1 MGIAVPSQLRKA
13 SHQLNMALIG
23 YSLLVL
29 PATAGL
35 VLVAGPP
42 PWPSTGMDPSCAE
55 TVSTRSTAFAR
66 RRGLLRLS
74 LRLTMVPSVTD
85 MELLFH
91 PLAFQFS
98 PLSLLAHGEPL
109 FPARPQLL
117 RPLRLTTLLPLA
129 SVRPTLMP
137 TTVMAA
143 MVDMVHTP
151 LDMGLA
157 MVMAVTARGL
167 LTLRLMP
174 TMAMEAMVDTDSDTE
189 ATAMAR
195 GLLTPRL
202 MPTMAT
208 EAMVDMV
215 LATPLATVLAT
226 AMVAMARGLLT
237 LRLMPTMATE
247 AMVLATP
254 LATVLATA
262 MVVMARGQLTL
273 RPMPTMAMVDTD
285 SVMADTA
292 MVVLATAMARGLL
305 MPSLTMD
312 TVELTPVTDMVDTDL
327 VLAMVTASKQ

>member
-42 PWPSTGMDPSCAE
+42 PWPSTGMDPSSAE

-85 MELLFH
+85 MELLSH
-91 PLAFQFS
+91 PLDFQFS

-109 FPARPQLL
+109 APARPQLL
-117 RPLRLTTLLPLA
+117 RLLRLTTSLPLA
-129 SVRPTLMP
+129 SVRPTLML
-137 TTVMAA
+137 TTV
-143 MVDMVHTP
+143 MVDMVPTP

-157 MVMAVTARGL
+157 MVMAVTARGP

-174 TMAMEAMVDTDSDTE
+174 TMVTEAMVDTDSATE
-189 ATAMAR
+189 ATATGVLATAMAR

-202 MPTMAT
+202 MPIMAT
-208 EAMVDMV
+208 EAMED
-215 LATPLATVLAT
+215 
-226 AMVAMARGLLT
+226 
-237 LRLMPTMATE
+237 
-247 AMVLATP
+247 MVLATP

-273 RPMPTMAMVDTD
+273 RLMPTMA
-285 SVMADTA
+285 MADTA

-312 TVELTPVTDMVDTDL
+312 TVELTPVTD
-327 VLAMVTASKQ
+327 

>member
-1 MGIAVPSQLRKA
+1 MG
-13 SHQLNMALIG
+13 
-23 YSLLVL
+23 
-29 PATAGL
+29 
-35 VLVAGPP
+35 
-42 PWPSTGMDPSCAE
+42 
-55 TVSTRSTAFAR
+55 AFAR

-85 MELLFH
+85 TELLSH
-91 PLAFQFS
+91 PLDFQFS

-109 FPARPQLL
+109 SPARPHLL
-117 RPLRLTTLLPLA
+117 RLLRLTTLLPLA

-137 TTVMAA
+137 TTV
-143 MVDMVHTP
+143 
-151 LDMGLA
+151 
-157 MVMAVTARGL
+157 TAGGL

-189 ATAMAR
+189 ATAMAVLATAMAR

-226 AMVAMARGLLT
+226 AMVAMARG
-237 LRLMPTMATE
+237 
-247 AMVLATP
+247 
-254 LATVLATA
+254 
-262 MVVMARGQLTL
+262 QLTL

-305 MPSLTMD
+305 MPSTAM
-312 TVELTPVTDMVDTDL
+312 EDM
-327 VLAMVTASKQ
+327 

>member
-42 PWPSTGMDPSCAE
+42 PWPSTGMDPSSAE

-85 MELLFH
+85 TELLSH
-91 PLAFQFS
+91 PLDFQFS

-109 FPARPQLL
+109 SPARPQLL
-117 RPLRLTTLLPLA
+117 RLLRLT
-129 SVRPTLMP
+129 TLMP

-189 ATAMAR
+189 ATAMAVLATAMAR

-208 EAMVDMV
+208 EAMVDVV

-226 AMVAMARGLLT
+226 AMVAMARGL
-237 LRLMPTMATE
+237 
-247 AMVLATP
+247 
-254 LATVLATA
+254 
-262 MVVMARGQLTL
+262 LTL

-312 TVELTPVTDMVDTDL
+312 DMV
-327 VLAMVTASKQ
+327 LAFMESLPHV

>member
-23 YSLLVL
+23 YSGLVL

-42 PWPSTGMDPSCAE
+42 PWPSTGMDPSSAE
-55 TVSTRSTAFAR
+55 TVSTLSTDCVR

-74 LRLTMVPSVTD
+74 LRLTMAPSVTD
-85 MELLFH
+85 TELLFH

-109 FPARPQLL
+109 SPARPQLL
-117 RPLRLTTLLPLA
+117 RLLRLTTLLPLA
-129 SVRPTLMP
+129 SVKPTLMP
-137 TTVMAA
+137 TTVMVAA
-143 MVDMVHTP
+143 MVPTP
-151 LDMGLA
+151 LGMGLA

-174 TMAMEAMVDTDSDTE
+174 TMA
-189 ATAMAR
+189 
-195 GLLTPRL
+195 
-202 MPTMAT
+202 T

-215 LATPLATVLAT
+215 LATPPATVLAT
-226 AMVAMARGLLT
+226 AMVA
-237 LRLMPTMATE
+237 
-247 AMVLATP
+247 
-254 LATVLATA
+254 
-262 MVVMARGQLTL
+262 MARGQLTL

-305 MPSLTMD
+305 MPSTAM
-312 TVELTPVTDMVDTDL
+312 EDMV
-327 VLAMVTASKQ
+327 LAFMESLPHV

>member
-42 PWPSTGMDPSCAE
+42 PWPSTGMDPSSAE

-85 MELLFH
+85 TELLSH
-91 PLAFQFS
+91 PLDFQFS

-109 FPARPQLL
+109 SPARPQLL
-117 RPLRLTTLLPLA
+117 GLLRLTTLLPLA
-129 SVRPTLMP
+129 SVKPTLMP
-137 TTVMAA
+137 TTVMVAA
-143 MVDMVHTP
+143 MVPTP
-151 LDMGLA
+151 LGMGLA

-174 TMAMEAMVDTDSDTE
+174 TMAMEAMVDTDS
-189 ATAMAR
+189 
-195 GLLTPRL
+195 
-202 MPTMAT
+202 AT
-208 EAMVDMV
+208 EA
-215 LATPLATVLAT
+215 
-226 AMVAMARGLLT
+226 
-237 LRLMPTMATE
+237 
-247 AMVLATP
+247 
-254 LATVLATA
+254 
-262 MVVMARGQLTL
+262 
-273 RPMPTMAMVDTD
+273 
-285 SVMADTA
+285 TA

-327 VLAMVTASKQ
+327 VLAMVTAS

>member
-42 PWPSTGMDPSCAE
+42 PWPSTGMDPSSAE

-85 MELLFH
+85 TELLFH

-98 PLSLLAHGEPL
+98 PLSLLAHGEL
-109 FPARPQLL
+109 LSPARPQLL
-117 RPLRLTTLLPLA
+117 RLLRLTTLLPLA

-143 MVDMVHTP
+143 MGDMVHTP

-174 TMAMEAMVDTDSDTE
+174 TMATE
-189 ATAMAR
+189 ATAMAVLATATAR

-208 EAMVDMV
+208 EAMG
-215 LATPLATVLAT
+215 AI
-226 AMVAMARGLLT
+226 ARGLLT
-237 LRLMPTMATE
+237 LRLMPTTAME
-247 AMVLATP
+247 DMVLATP

-292 MVVLATAMARGLL
+292 MVVLATAMAGGLL

>member
-42 PWPSTGMDPSCAE
+42 PWPSTGMDPSSAE
-55 TVSTRSTAFAR
+55 TVSTLSTDCVR

-74 LRLTMVPSVTD
+74 LRLTTVPSVTD
-85 MELLFH
+85 TELLFH

-98 PLSLLAHGEPL
+98 PLSLLAHGEL
-109 FPARPQLL
+109 LSPARPQLL
-117 RPLRLTTLLPLA
+117 RLLRLTTLLPLA

-143 MVDMVHTP
+143 MVDMVPTP

-189 ATAMAR
+189 ATAMAVLATAMAR

-208 EAMVDMV
+208 EAMVD
-215 LATPLATVLAT
+215 
-226 AMVAMARGLLT
+226 
-237 LRLMPTMATE
+237 
-247 AMVLATP
+247 MVLATP

>member
-117 RPLRLTTLLPLA
+117 RLLRLTTLLPLA

-137 TTVMAA
+137 TTVM
-143 MVDMVHTP
+143 VPTP

-167 LTLRLMP
+167 LT
-174 TMAMEAMVDTDSDTE
+174 
-189 ATAMAR
+189 
-195 GLLTPRL
+195 PRL
-202 MPTMAT
+202 MRTMAT

-226 AMVAMARGLLT
+226 AMGAMARGLLT
-237 LRLMPTMATE
+237 LRLMPTTAME
-247 AMVLATP
+247 DMVLATP
-254 LATVLATA
+254 LATVLAMA

-292 MVVLATAMARGLL
+292 MVVLATAMVKGLL

>member
-117 RPLRLTTLLPLA
+117 RLLRLTTLLPLA

-137 TTVMAA
+137 TT
-143 MVDMVHTP
+143 
-151 LDMGLA
+151 
-157 MVMAVTARGL
+157 
-167 LTLRLMP
+167 
-174 TMAMEAMVDTDSDTE
+174 AMEAIVDTDSPTE
-189 ATAMAR
+189 AMAVSATAMAR

-202 MPTMAT
+202 MPTT
-208 EAMVDMV
+208 AMEDMV
-215 LATPLATVLAT
+215 LATPLATVLA
-226 AMVAMARGLLT
+226 M
-237 LRLMPTMATE
+237 
-247 AMVLATP
+247 
-254 LATVLATA
+254 A

-292 MVVLATAMARGLL
+292 MVVLATAMVKGLL
-305 MPSLTMD
+305 MPRLTMD

>member
-42 PWPSTGMDPSCAE
+42 PWPSTGMDPSSAE

-85 MELLFH
+85 TELLSH
-91 PLAFQFS
+91 PLDFQFS

-109 FPARPQLL
+109 SPARPQLL
-117 RPLRLTTLLPLA
+117 RLLRLTPLLPLA
-129 SVRPTLMP
+129 SVRTTLMP

-143 MVDMVHTP
+143 MVDMVPTP
-151 LDMGLA
+151 LDMGLD

-174 TMAMEAMVDTDSDTE
+174 TMAMEAMVDTDSATE
-189 ATAMAR
+189 ATAMAVLATAR

-226 AMVAMARGLLT
+226 ARGLLT
-237 LRLMPTMATE
+237 LRLMPT
-247 AMVLATP
+247 
-254 LATVLATA
+254 TA
-262 MVVMARGQLTL
+262 M
-273 RPMPTMAMVDTD
+273 
-285 SVMADTA
+285 
-292 MVVLATAMARGLL
+292 
-305 MPSLTMD
+305 
-312 TVELTPVTDMVDTDL
+312 EDMV
-327 VLAMVTASKQ
+327 

>member
-42 PWPSTGMDPSCAE
+42 PWPSTGMDPSSAE

-85 MELLFH
+85 TELLSH
-91 PLAFQFS
+91 PLDFQFS
-98 PLSLLAHGEPL
+98 PLSLLAHGEPSS
-109 FPARPQLL
+109 PARPQLL
-117 RPLRLTTLLPLA
+117 RLLRLTTLLPLA

-137 TTVMAA
+137 TTVM
-143 MVDMVHTP
+143 VDMVPTP

-174 TMAMEAMVDTDSDTE
+174 TMAAIVDMNSASEATAMAVL

-215 LATPLATVLAT
+215 LATPLAT
-226 AMVAMARGLLT
+226 
-237 LRLMPTMATE
+237 
-247 AMVLATP
+247 
-254 LATVLATA
+254 
-262 MVVMARGQLTL
+262 
-273 RPMPTMAMVDTD
+273 
-285 SVMADTA
+285 
-292 MVVLATAMARGLL
+292 
-305 MPSLTMD
+305 
-312 TVELTPVTDMVDTDL
+312 
-327 VLAMVTASKQ
+327 

>member
-23 YSLLVL
+23 YSGLVL

-42 PWPSTGMDPSCAE
+42 PWPSTGMDPSSAE
-55 TVSTRSTAFAR
+55 TVSTRSTDCVR

-85 MELLFH
+85 TE
-91 PLAFQFS
+91 
-98 PLSLLAHGEPL
+98 LLAHGEL
-109 FPARPQLL
+109 LSPARPQLL
-117 RPLRLTTLLPLA
+117 RLLRLTSLLPLA

-143 MVDMVHTP
+143 MVDMVPTP

-174 TMAMEAMVDTDSDTE
+174 TMAMEAMVDTDSATE
-189 ATAMAR
+189 ATAMAVLATAR
-195 GLLTPRL
+195 GQLTPRL

-208 EAMVDMV
+208 
-215 LATPLATVLAT
+215 
-226 AMVAMARGLLT
+226 
-237 LRLMPTMATE
+237 
-247 AMVLATP
+247 
-254 LATVLATA
+254 
-262 MVVMARGQLTL
+262 
-273 RPMPTMAMVDTD
+273 VDTD

>member
-13 SHQLNMALIG
+13 SHQLNMALIDT
-23 YSLLVL
+23 LVLVL

-42 PWPSTGMDPSCAE
+42 PWPSTGMDPSSAE

-66 RRGLLRLS
+66 RRGLLS

-85 MELLFH
+85 MELLSH

-109 FPARPQLL
+109 SPARPQLL
-117 RPLRLTTLLPLA
+117 RLLRLTTLLPLA
-129 SVRPTLMP
+129 SVRPTLML
-137 TTVMAA
+137 T
-143 MVDMVHTP
+143 MVT
-151 LDMGLA
+151 
-157 MVMAVTARGL
+157 
-167 LTLRLMP
+167 
-174 TMAMEAMVDTDSDTE
+174 EAMVDTDSATE
-189 ATAMAR
+189 ATATGVLATAMAR

-202 MPTMAT
+202 MPIMAT

-226 AMVAMARGLLT
+226 AMGAVARGLLT
-237 LRLMPTMATE
+237 LRLMPTTAME
-247 AMVLATP
+247 DMVLATP

-292 MVVLATAMARGLL
+292 MVVLATAMAGGLL

>member
-23 YSLLVL
+23 YSGLVL

-42 PWPSTGMDPSCAE
+42 PWPSTGMDPSSAE
-55 TVSTRSTAFAR
+55 TVSTLSTDCVR

-74 LRLTMVPSVTD
+74 LRLTMAPSVTD
-85 MELLFH
+85 TELLFH

-109 FPARPQLL
+109 SPARPRLL
-117 RPLRLTTLLPLA
+117 RLLRLTTLLPLA
-129 SVRPTLMP
+129 SVKPILMP
-137 TTVMAA
+137 TTVMVAA
-143 MVDMVHTP
+143 MVPTP
-151 LDMGLA
+151 LGMGLA

-174 TMAMEAMVDTDSDTE
+174 TMAMEAMVDTDSATE
-189 ATAMAR
+189 ATAMAVLATAMAR

-202 MPTMAT
+202 MPT
-208 EAMVDMV
+208 
-215 LATPLATVLAT
+215 T
-226 AMVAMARGLLT
+226 AM
-237 LRLMPTMATE
+237 E
-247 AMVLATP
+247 DMVLATP

-285 SVMADTA
+285 SVM
-292 MVVLATAMARGLL
+292 
-305 MPSLTMD
+305 
-312 TVELTPVTDMVDTDL
+312 
-327 VLAMVTASKQ
+327 

>member
-1 MGIAVPSQLRKA
+1 MG
-13 SHQLNMALIG
+13 
-23 YSLLVL
+23 
-29 PATAGL
+29 
-35 VLVAGPP
+35 
-42 PWPSTGMDPSCAE
+42 
-55 TVSTRSTAFAR
+55 TAFAR

-117 RPLRLTTLLPLA
+117 RLLRLTTLLPLA
-129 SVRPTLMP
+129 SARPTLMP
-137 TTVMAA
+137 TTVM
-143 MVDMVHTP
+143 VDKVPTP
-151 LDMGLA
+151 LA
-157 MVMAVTARGL
+157 MVMAVTARGP

-174 TMAMEAMVDTDSDTE
+174 TMAAIVDMDSASEATAMAVL

-247 AMVLATP
+247 AMVDM
-254 LATVLATA
+254 VLAT
-262 MVVMARGQLTL
+262 
-273 RPMPTMAMVDTD
+273 
-285 SVMADTA
+285 
-292 MVVLATAMARGLL
+292 
-305 MPSLTMD
+305 
-312 TVELTPVTDMVDTDL
+312 
-327 VLAMVTASKQ
+327 